1 MTEEQKAYQ
10 QTKNENDFKTE
21 VVLRF
26 QKLENFIQAM
36 QKDVE
41 YVNALHQEHQV
52 DSIHVAHEISDN
64 CMSSLKELRLVM
76 DDIQKQNKILS
87 DQYNSILSFISSNYL
102 SRSDYAKDRMAEQD
116 RVAKLKM
123 DIGVHRNEFQ
133 AALSLYRH
141 ELDAKLADF
150 LQKQASKADPIPEL
164 RQIFEERIELVSL
177 NGQNSV
183 LRSTNNEKHIHLVE
197 KKIEN
202 IYQLIKQ
209 IQLDK
214 QA

>member
-1 MTEEQKAYQ
+1 MTDEQKAFQ
-10 QTKNENDFKTE
+10 EQKNDQDYKTE
-21 VVLRF
+21 VIQRF
-26 QKLENFIQAM
+26 QKLEYFCKSLESDIDKLA
-36 QKDVE
+36 
-41 YVNALHQEHQV
+41 ALHQEQQV
-52 DSIHVAHEISDN
+52 DSIHTLHEISDN

-76 DDIQKQNKILS
+76 DDVQKQNKILS
-87 DQYNSILSFISSNYL
+87 DQYHSILNYVNNHYVTKL
-102 SRSDYAKDRMAEQD
+102 NHSKDYVDSVD
-116 RVAKLKM
+116 SIVKM
-123 DIGVHRNEFQ
+123 KQEIANHRNEMI
-133 AALSLYRH
+133 AMTAKYKN
-141 ELDAKLADF
+141 ELETKFADF
-150 LQKQASKADPIPEL
+150 LQKQASKPDPIPEL
-164 RQIFEERIELVSL
+164 RQVFEERIELVSL